1 MVSKSE
7 NEAAFVWETSIAA
20 WDPQPLYRGY
30 AVDELASSSTFLE
43 TAFLLMT
50 GDLPN
55 DEQLADWQALLFDG
69 LTLTSSM
76 RGWLQ
81 RVPKSAATIDVLQ
94 AALARCRLSDSLEPP
109 HNSRAAADAFPRW
122 LGFVAA
128 VIGLRSRL
136 QNEEA
141 IVEPRA
147 DLGFAA
153 QVWWLIHGKEPAGWI
168 ERTFEQL
175 LIVCAEHGFTSST
188 WAVRAAAF
196 AQADLSTSL
205 QAGLA
210 VAQGARSSGSATAT
224 LNVLSAVKTSGR
236 AGAWVEQMT
245 EKNKPIPGFQHRL
258 YRVGDPRTDWL
269 SPLCREAAE
278 RMEKVERE
286 ELASAIEQAVWD
298 QRKVLPAVVW
308 PAARL
313 LDYLGIHHDLFGP
326 LFVLSRMAGWAAH
339 DAEQRRN
346 GTAPV
351 IRAHYVGPA
360 PRPLRPIQEPT

>member
-1 MVSKSE
+1 MASKTE
-7 NEAAFVWETSIAA
+7 TEAAFVWETSIAA
-20 WDPQPLYRGY
+20 WDPQPLFRGY
-30 AVDELASSSTFLE
+30 PVDELASSSTFLE

-50 GDLPN
+50 GELPT

-81 RVPKSAATIDVLQ
+81 RVPKPAATIDVLQ
-94 AALARCRLSDSLEPP
+94 AALARCRLSDSLAPP
-109 HNSRAAADAFPRW
+109 QNSRAAADAFPRW

-128 VIGLRSRL
+128 VIGCRSRL
-136 QNEEA
+136 QHENDP
-141 IVEPRA
+141 IEPRA

-153 QVWWLIHGKEPAGWI
+153 QVWWLIHGKEPASWI
-168 ERTFEQL
+168 ERTLEQL
-175 LIVCAEHGFTSST
+175 LIVCAEHGFTAST
-188 WAVRAAAF
+188 WAVRAAAA

-224 LNVLSAVKTSGR
+224 LNVLSAVKSPER
-236 AGAWVEQMT
+236 ATAWVAQT
-245 EKNKPIPGFQHRL
+245 VAKNKPIPGFQHRL

-269 SPLCREAAE
+269 SPRCREAAE
-278 RMEKVERE
+278 RMDKMERE
-286 ELASAIEQAVWD
+286 ELATAIEQAVWD
-298 QRKVLPAVVW
+298 QKKILPAVVW

-313 LDYLGIHHDLFGP
+313 LDYIGIHHDLFGP

-339 DAEQRRN
+339 DAEQRRV

-351 IRAHYVGPA
+351 IRAHYIGPA
-360 PRPLRPIQEPT
+360 PRPVRPIQEPT

>member
-1 MVSKSE
+1 MSKPDT
-7 NEAAFVWETSIAA
+7 EAAFVWETSIAA
-20 WDPQPLYRGY
+20 WEPQPLFRGY
-30 AVDELASSSTFLE
+30 AVDELAASSTFLE
-43 TAFLLMT
+43 TAYLLMT
-50 GDLPN
+50 GELPN

-69 LTLTSSM
+69 LTLSSSM

-81 RVPKSAATIDVLQ
+81 RVPRPAATIDVLQ
-94 AALARCRLSDSLEPP
+94 SALARCRLSDSLVPP
-109 HNSRAAADAFPRW
+109 ENSRAAADAFPRW

-128 VIGLRSRL
+128 VIGCRSRL
-136 QNEEA
+136 QNDLEQ
-141 IVEPRA
+141 VDPRA

-153 QVWWLIHGKEPAGWI
+153 QIWWLIHGKEPAAWI
-168 ERTFEQL
+168 ERALERL
-175 LIVCAEHGFTSST
+175 LIVCAEHGFTAST
-188 WAVRAAAF
+188 WAVRAAAA

-210 VAQGARSSGSATAT
+210 VAQGARASGTATAT
-224 LNVLSAVKTSGR
+224 LNVLAAVKTPDR
-236 AGAWVEQMT
+236 ASDWVQQMT
-245 EKNKPIPGFQHRL
+245 AKNKPIPGFQHRL

-278 RMEKVERE
+278 RSGKLDRE
-286 ELASAIEQAVWD
+286 ELASAVEQAVWD
-298 QRKVLPAVVW
+298 QRSILPAVVW

-339 DAEQRRN
+339 DAEQRRI

-351 IRAHYVGPA
+351 IRAKYIGPL

>member
-1 MVSKSE
+1 VSKSE

-20 WDPQPLYRGY
+20 WEPQPLFRGY
-30 AVDELASSSTFLE
+30 AVDELASSSTYLE
-43 TAFLLMT
+43 TAYLLMT
-50 GDLPN
+50 GELPN

-69 LTLTSSM
+69 LSLTSSM

-81 RVPKSAATIDVLQ
+81 RVPKPAATIDVLQ
-94 AALARCRLSDSLEPP
+94 SALARCRLSDSLEPP

-128 VIGLRSRL
+128 VIGTRSRL
-136 QNEEA
+136 LHDEEPM
-141 IVEPRA
+141 EPRA

-153 QVWWLIHGKEPAGWI
+153 QVWYLIHGKEPAAWI
-168 ERTFEQL
+168 ERAFERL
-175 LIVCAEHGFTSST
+175 LIVCAEHGFTAST
-188 WAVRAAAF
+188 WAVRAAAA

-210 VAQGARSSGSATAT
+210 VAQGARSSGSAVAT
-224 LNVLSAVKTSGR
+224 LNVLSAVRTPDR
-236 AGAWVEQMT
+236 AHAWVEQMAT
-245 EKNKPIPGFQHRL
+245 KHKPIPGFQHRL

-278 RMEKVERE
+278 RNGKLDRE
-286 ELASAIEQAVWD
+286 DLASAIEQAVWD
-298 QRKVLPAVVW
+298 QRGVLPAVVW

-346 GTAPV
+346 GNAPV
-351 IRAHYVGPA
+351 IRASYVGPA
-360 PRPLRPIQEPT
+360 QRPLRPIQEPT